1 MNTHQTK
8 TVHQSSIIS
17 TDWSWITRDEHIG
30 QSSPVWPVQ
39 VTVDTLRL
47 TQITVITSK
56 HLSKEQL
63 CKNCCTHS
71 ATDNKLAFD
80 NIKICGK
87 VWQYTSNK
95 THDTSN
101 EEEDESCDGR
111 NVASFN

>member
-1 MNTHQTK
+1 M
-8 TVHQSSIIS
+8 
-17 TDWSWITRDEHIG
+17 
-30 QSSPVWPVQ
+30 WPAQ

-47 TQITVITSK
+47 TQITVIASK
-56 HLSKEQL
+56 HLSEERH
-63 CKNCCTHS
+63 CKKCTHGNS
-71 ATDNKLAFD
+71 ASDNKLAFD